1 MAGVAC
7 RSPDIPVIKS
17 LMPYTNKA
25 IPITNPAS
33 CTPNVGEA
41 IIETDKATASPP
53 AATLSAREALPGTR
67 RFSTRLTLSPD
78 MMLAT
83 PLNRSAIA
91 ANHTT
96 KVALAIGYAKIML
109 ESIIINP
116 PRPMWTNL
124 ERLTNTPVTTCSI
137 PNRSKI
143 IAAAVK
149 VAITAYAG

>member
-1 MAGVAC
+1 MTSDEDAMAGVAC
-7 RSPDIPVIKS
+7 RSPDTPVTKS

-25 IPITNPAS
+25 IPITKPAS

-41 IIETDKATASPP
+41 VIKTDKATASPP
-53 AATLSAREALPGTR
+53 AATLSAHEALPGTR

-83 PLNRSAIA
+83 PLNRSAIV

-116 PRPMWTNL
+116 PRPMWTRL
-124 ERLTNTPVTTCSI
+124 GPLTNTPVTTAQYQT
-137 PNRSKI
+137 K
-143 IAAAVK
+143 
-149 VAITAYAG
+149 AGLLQLQ